1 MDTEQFDRFAVTLS
15 RRTPR
20 RAFLNLLAALGLT
33 GLAAREAA
41 AEDVCLGNGEQCG
54 HATDPACCSG
64 LCKRKHG
71 SRKKVCKVAPDQGT
85 CDVDHNDC
93 EATAL
98 CNNEP
103 ACRC

>member
-41 AEDVCLGNGEQCG
+41 TEDVCLGNGENCG
-54 HATDPACCSG
+54 RATDPASCSG
-64 LCKRKHG
+64 LSKRKHG
-71 SRKKVCKVAPDQGT
+71 SRKGLVRPLRPGT
-85 CDVDHNDC
+85 
-93 EATAL
+93 ATLATTTAR
-98 CNNEP
+98 P
-103 ACRC
+103 PPSATMT